1 MRRLILLIAALL
13 VVVAACS
20 SDTSDTGTTPDT
32 GLPEDPERCEVVDQQ
47 VLDYLQT
54 GITVEGLDL
63 PWGFSVKSTDYP
75 DVWIVAAGVTGA
87 DDEDFATWAI
97 RAGNWPTDYV
107 GVVSVDEI
115 AMTISSWGEQTDV
128 IITPATSGVR
138 SAETCAI
145 AKLESGS

>member
-1 MRRLILLIAALL
+1 MRRLILLIAALM
-13 VVVAACS
+13 VVAAACS
-20 SDTSDTGTTPDT
+20 TDTIDTGTTPGT

-47 VLDYLQT
+47 VLDYLET
-54 GITVEGLDL
+54 GLTTEGLDL

-75 DVWIVAAGVTGA
+75 DVWIVAAGVVGPN
-87 DDEDFATWAI
+87 DEDFATWAV
-97 RAGNWPTDYV
+97 RAGNWPTEYV

-128 IITPATSGVR
+128 IITSATNGVK

-145 AKLESGS
+145 AKLDTGS